1 MITILKK
8 KKQRKI
14 EGRKKQRMIAVSR
27 KTKKERRQQW
37 SRNDT
42 MLDVSRRMMEVVQ
55 YQS

>member
-1 MITILKK
+1 
-8 KKQRKI
+8 
-14 EGRKKQRMIAVSR
+14 MIAVSR

-42 MLDVSRRMMEVVQ
+42 MLDISRRMMEVVQ